1 MKDIKVDRKL
11 SSVELLEQE
20 SNLIIPSLK
29 ILDLLEIGEIAKRHG
44 SERALPIAVEV
55 RLGDWTTYH
64 ASLPGSTVENQ
75 WWIDRKARVV
85 LLKQH
90 STMYERVSAQERG
103 VDWHEEN
110 NLLDETHAI
119 HGGGL
124 PLITKNEGFV
134 GVLLISGLPQVEDH
148 LLGVEVLTEFLAR
161 KGELL

>member
-1 MKDIKVDRKL
+1 VDSSLNFESSDLLSEENHLKL
-11 SSVELLEQE
+11 PDLSVA
-20 SNLIIPSLK
+20 SA
-29 ILDLLEIGEIAKRHG
+29 LEIGEIAKSFGVMRD
-44 SERALPIAVEV
+44 LPIAVEV
-55 RLGDWTTYH
+55 RLGNWIIYH

-85 LLKQH
+85 LLKHH
-90 STMYERVSAQERG
+90 STMYERVLAQERG
-103 VDWHEEN
+103 VDWHKEN

-124 PLITKNEGFV
+124 PLITKGDGFV

>member
-1 MKDIKVDRKL
+1 MTVATTGGFT
-11 SSVELLEQE
+11 SSQLISEEQI
-20 SNLIIPSLK
+20 LTLPSL
-29 ILDLLEIGEIAKRHG
+29 DLAGALEIGEIAKSTAVLRK
-44 SERALPIAVEV
+44 LPLAIQV
-55 RLGDWTTYH
+55 RLGDWIIYH
-64 ASLPGSTVENQ
+64 ASLTGSTSENH

-85 LLKQH
+85 ILKHH
-90 STMYERVSAQERG
+90 STMYERVSAEERG
-103 VDWHEEN
+103 VDWHKEN

-134 GVLLISGLPQVEDH
+134 GILLISGLPQVEDH

>member
-1 MKDIKVDRKL
+1 MSNSL
-11 SSVELLEQE
+11 SFTTKQLLGEEQFFTFD
-20 SNLIIPSLK
+20 NLTPANA
-29 ILDLLEIGEIAKRHG
+29 LEIGEIAKSLG
-44 SERALPIAVEV
+44 VLKSLPIAVEV
-55 RLGDWTTYH
+55 RLGDWIVYH

-85 LLKQH
+85 TLKHH
-90 STMYERVSAQERG
+90 STMFERVSAEERG
-103 VDWHEEN
+103 VDWHKEN

-124 PLITKNEGFV
+124 PLITKDQGFI